1 MVPGVEAGIIIGARR
16 QSIGARHRGKKKL
29 TMVPGVEA
37 GIIIGARRQS
47 IGARHR
53 GKKKLM
59 IIGAKIREISLV
71 TLDAKTGFKKNIRV
85 FFSRLVHH

>member
-1 MVPGVEAGIIIGARR
+1 
-16 QSIGARHRGKKKL
+16 
-29 TMVPGVEA
+29 MVPGVEA

-59 IIGAKIREISLV
+59 IIGARRQSIGARHRGKKKLMIIGARRQSIKRIL
-71 TLDAKTGFKKNIRV
+71 GFNNFGRATKK
-85 FFSRLVHH
+85 